1 MVYLTCADGHRSG
14 WARCDQNMDRSGCKS
29 APLPAD
35 VQSHLFGC
43 FAIQLLA
50 ASEESCHRFS
60 FFLSFF
66 LSFFSSVKLVE
77 IITEESTTI
86 L

>member
-14 WARCDQNMDRSGCKS
+14 WARCDQNMDRRGCKS
-29 APLPAD
+29 APLHAD
-35 VQSHLFGC
+35 VLSHLFGSS
-43 FAIQLLA
+43 AIQPLA
-50 ASEESCHRFS
+50 SSEESCHRFS

-66 LSFFSSVKLVE
+66 NSVKLVE